1 MKKIHYTGWVI
12 AAMLATILFL
22 TRGCN
27 DKGTVYHDKVVKT
40 EYVYDTTTRY
50 IKYTDTVKE
59 TSITYVALPSDLDT
73 VAVLEDYFAERT
85 YARDHVDTNIIISIY
100 DTISKNKINH
110 WAISYQ
116 WKQPKIV
123 NTIHRIEAPKSSVS
137 VGVNLHTNL
146 GLGIGGAFINNKGII
161 FDASYYLKDKSVN
174 LGARVP
180 LIRY

>member
-12 AAMLATILFL
+12 AAMLAVILFL
-22 TRGCN
+22 TRGCE
-27 DKGTVYHDKVVKT
+27 KTVTYHDKVVKT

-50 IKYTDTVKE
+50 IKYTDTVHA
-59 TSITYVALPSDLDT
+59 TSIKYLEIPSDVDT
-73 VAVLEDYFAERT
+73 GTVLEDYFAERT

-100 DTISKNKINH
+100 DTISKNRINH
-110 WAISYQ
+110 WAVSYQ

-123 NTIHRIEAPKSSVS
+123 NTIHRVEAPKSSVS

-146 GLGIGGAFINNKGII
+146 GFGVGGTFINNKGII

-180 LIRY
+180 LIKY